1 MALNKLKK
9 SSIFFTAIFLSTTV
23 FADEQNQLFGIW
35 QVTEASINTESQRT
49 LNYQYN
55 DDRLVG
61 REITIAPESISANF
75 PGCVHCPLPDFK
87 SEPMTLDTWVAK
99 TEGDTD
105 GANAKSYNLNSPGN
119 EKVTVFTTRCA
130 AGNFSSGGDAS
141 GNALLALSQH
151 KIRLNWSDGIILTLQ
166 PVDAKTAPAPSF
178 DCAKAS
184 NETEKAICGDRELAS
199 YDVSVKRSFDFF
211 RQQAGEVGNS
221 GLQQQ
226 ITQEQKSWL
235 RERNVCGKDKACL
248 KTAMQNRLEALAHIM
263 DGQ

>member
-1 MALNKLKK
+1 MALNRLKK
-9 SSIFFTAIFLSTTV
+9 SSIFFAAVFLSTTV
-23 FADEQNQLFGIW
+23 FADAKNQLFGIW

-61 REITIAPESISANF
+61 REITISPKSISANF
-75 PGCVHCPLPDFK
+75 PGDVHCSSPVFK

-99 TEGDTD
+99 AEGDAD
-105 GANAKSYNLNSPGN
+105 GANAKSYNLNLSGN

-130 AGNFSSGGDAS
+130 AGNFSGGDAG
-141 GNALLALSQH
+141 GNALLALSQQ
-151 KIRLNWSDGIILTLQ
+151 KIRFNWSDGIILTLQ
-166 PVDAKTAPAPSF
+166 PVDAKAAPAPSF
-178 DCAKAS
+178 ACAKAS
-184 NETEKAICGDRELAS
+184 NKTEKAICGDRELAS

-221 GLQQQ
+221 DLQQQ

-235 RERNVCGKDKACL
+235 QERNACGKDKVCL